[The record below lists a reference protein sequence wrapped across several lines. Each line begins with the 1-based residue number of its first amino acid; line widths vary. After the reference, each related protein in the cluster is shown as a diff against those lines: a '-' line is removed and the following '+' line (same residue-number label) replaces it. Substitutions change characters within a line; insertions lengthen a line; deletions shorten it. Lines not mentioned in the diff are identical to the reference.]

1 MRVAIMYTGE
11 VRTLERTIEIFKKN
25 VLLNENY
32 HVFAVLQGD
41 NHEHI
46 TNIVRSNM
54 GDNLKHIEFLAR
66 DDPTW
71 LSIRNRLADQMYITP
86 GWRNYL
92 KNSGSMVEYY
102 QLYLAYLR
110 MVYAEYIY
118 NVQYDYVVRVRCDVI
133 INQPLVFDWF
143 DVNKEKVEEGLE
155 EVRQIRNRKKIMDYE
170 VINGYMS
177 TIFNRKRV
185 MKDDFH
191 LNTNFEKYQT
201 KDIKKILSIED
212 RDKFLEEMVEYI
224 KQGKYIITLRA
235 NVFYMVKR
243 RYFTNI
249 AVLGTTYGL
258 YYDKE
263 NNHWFN
269 AESQLQHV
277 CIDNEIDIY
286 DSYRQI
292 EDDSLYKYNESN
304 YFENGELKGDD
315 TLFFF
320 IRRC

>member
-1 MRVAIMYTGE
+1 
-11 VRTLERTIEIFKKN
+11 
-25 VLLNENY
+25 
-32 HVFAVLQGD
+32 
-41 NHEHI
+41 
-46 TNIVRSNM
+46 
-54 GDNLKHIEFLAR
+54 
-66 DDPTW
+66 
-71 LSIRNRLADQMYITP
+71 
-86 GWRNYL
+86 
-92 KNSGSMVEYY
+92 
-102 QLYLAYLR
+102 
-110 MVYAEYIY
+110 
-118 NVQYDYVVRVRCDVI
+118 
-133 INQPLVFDWF
+133 
-143 DVNKEKVEEGLE
+143 
-155 EVRQIRNRKKIMDYE
+155 
-170 VINGYMS
+170 
-177 TIFNRKRV
+177 

-263 NNHWFN
+263 NHHWFN